1 MNLADTLTTV
11 TNGAARVVTDH
22 NRIVLLVMLVLTA
35 GVVFGL
41 TQEQRDAEG
50 GASESVIEG
59 TDVHDAETYLD
70 ARYFDEEDQTSTEA
84 VYIRSTDGTVLNKAG
99 LLAALDYQIAVSDS
113 ESVTDALAGET
124 PGDSIRN
131 PAVPVAVRLAD
142 QPDPDLATQRRAVA
156 DASPA
161 AVDEAVQATL
171 DEAESDQIRQ
181 FLPVDYEA
189 GTSDA
194 AGMRLL
200 LTVTGEAAITDE
212 LSETATT
219 VDESAPVAVFTTA
232 GLNEEVSR
240 QVLPE
245 LAWLVVP
252 MILLVLTVILGFAYR
267 DVTDVVVS
275 FTGVIVTLLWTF
287 GLMGWLGLLGQ
298 QTGLVVPVLAIA
310 LSIDFSFH
318 EFMRYRERRGT
329 DDGIRDSLQRST
341 ASVMIAFVLVTA
353 TAVVGFLPNLMNP
366 VSLIRDLTVAFILA
380 VLSAFVIFTTLVPA
394 LKVSADGLWERF
406 GFDRTAVALGKGSYL
421 NRVLGGSVT
430 VAQRASVVVIVLAL
444 VVGAVGGV
452 AFTEVDRQQFQDSD
466 PLSDP
471 GWQSE
476 LPGPMAYE
484 LHETEAAQQLSF
496 ASDQFA
502 ATGDDPD
509 STFAFTQFLLRG
521 DVATAETMQALAT
534 GKTAAAAADS
544 DIVLNQGGGVGVRS
558 PLTAMQEVAA
568 DNPDSAF
575 AEQFAAAAGTETSE
589 PETLRSLV
597 PQQNVPAT
605 LDAFVEAA
613 PERAAQVLEQTDD
626 GYASMRLLV
635 PVQGGFGDDR
645 AATMFEIEKQIDGA
659 TAASVTAVGSGTLN
673 DAYITEIVD
682 GIVTTMI
689 LALAGVFVV
698 LAAVYRMAYNSAT
711 LGLVTALPIALVL
724 GLVFGGMVLLG
735 EPLTATTALIVSIA
749 IGLGIDYNIHISDRF
764 ATELERGADVGTA
777 LREATTGTGGAL
789 LGSAVTSTGAFAL
802 LIVAPLAAFQSIGV
816 ILGLTLAAS
825 FLLSVFVLPSLLWQ
839 WARFVRRWGEQEL
852 RRPATSSS
860 D

>member
-1 MNLADTLTTV
+1 MNLADGLTAV
-11 TNGAARVVTDH
+11 TGGVARLVTDH
-22 NRIVLLVMLVLTA
+22 NRLVVLVMLVLTA

-41 TQEQRDAEG
+41 TQEQRDAEN

-59 TDVHDAETYLD
+59 TAVHDAETYLD
-70 ARYFDEEDQTSTEA
+70 ARYFDGEDETSTDA
-84 VYIRSTDGTVLNKAG
+84 VYIQGNDGSVLNKAG
-99 LLAALDYQIAVSDS
+99 LLAALDYQIAVGDS
-113 ESVTDALAGET
+113 ASVTDALAGET

-142 QPDPDLATQRRAVA
+142 EPDPDLATQRQAVA

-161 AVDEAVQATL
+161 AVDEAVRATL
-171 DEAESDQIRQ
+171 AEAESDQIRQ

-200 LTVTGEAAITDE
+200 LTVTDGADITDE
-212 LSETATT
+212 LGEAATT
-219 VDESAPVAVFTTA
+219 VSESTPVTVFTTA
-232 GLNEEVSR
+232 GLQEDVTQ

-252 MILLVLTVILGFAYR
+252 MILFVLAVILGFAYR

-275 FTGVIVTLLWTF
+275 FTGVVVTLLWTF

-318 EFMRYRERRGT
+318 VFMRYRERRGT
-329 DDGIRDSLQRST
+329 DDGIRDSLRRST
-341 ASVMIAFVLVTA
+341 AAVMVAFVLVTV
-353 TAVVGFLPNLMNP
+353 TAVVGFVPNLTNP
-366 VSLIRDLTVAFILA
+366 VGLIRDLTVAFILA

-394 LKVSADGLWERF
+394 LKTSADGLWERF

-421 NRVLGGSVT
+421 GRVLGGSVT
-430 VAQRASVVVIVLAL
+430 VAQRASVVVIALAL

-496 ASDQFA
+496 ADDQFA
-502 ATGDDPD
+502 TTGDDPD

-534 GKTAAAAADS
+534 GETAAAAADP
-544 DIVLNQGGGVGVRS
+544 DVVVNQGGVVDVRS
-558 PLTAMQEVAA
+558 PLTAMQELAA

-575 AEQFAAAAGTETSE
+575 AAQFAAAADTQTSD
-589 PETLRSLV
+589 PDRLRSLV
-597 PQQNVPAT
+597 PQQDVPAT

-613 PERAAQVLEQTDD
+613 PQATRLLEQTDD

-645 AATMFEIEKQIDGA
+645 ATAMFDIEEEIDGA

-673 DAYITEIVD
+673 DAYIAEIVD
-682 GIVTTMI
+682 GIVTTML

-698 LAAVYRMAYNSAT
+698 LAAVYRIAYNSAT

-724 GLVFGGMVLLG
+724 ALVFGGMLLLG
-735 EPLTATTALIVSIA
+735 EPLTAVTALIVSIA

-789 LGSAVTSTGAFAL
+789 LGSAVTSTGTFAL
-802 LIVAPLAAFQSIGV
+802 LIVAPLATFQSMGV
-816 ILGLTLAAS
+816 ILALTLAAS
-825 FLLSVFVLPSLLWQ
+825 FLLSVFVLPSLLYQ
-839 WARFVRRWGEQEL
+839 WARFVRREGEQGL
-852 RRPATSSS
+852 RQSASSS